1 MNQKFTAC
9 LVSNNGK
16 LELHVSSQAGLNILG
31 TRHERA
37 ESGERFPQVVR
48 DFHQEENAENIE
60 IAVAALE
67 ATQAFFNRVQNKPQ
81 KKSKK

>member
-31 TRHERA
+31 TRHERP

-48 DFHQEENAENIE
+48 DFHQPENADNIE
-60 IAVAALE
+60 IAIAALN
-67 ATQAFFNRVQNKPQ
+67 AVQGFFDNRQNNPKF
-81 KKSKK
+81 KKKK